1 MVNASRGWRMRI
13 ARIIAATSL
22 MGILLILGACTP
34 APKTP
39 VTPVVTPAPVPPS
52 PVFITSNLTI
62 QPDAIRPG
70 YYATNISVTVT
81 NTGAQP
87 GTYTVVL
94 NVDGSPVQSQDVSL
108 AGGAS
113 QEVTFIFV
121 PKTEG
126 QLKITID
133 QLRGNLEVRAGV

>member
-13 ARIIAATSL
+13 TRIIAATSL

-34 APKTP
+34 ASKTP
-39 VTPVVTPAPVPPS
+39 VTPVVIPAPVPPS

-62 QPDAIRPG
+62 QPDKINPG

-81 NTGAQP
+81 NTGEQP

-121 PKTEG
+121 PNKLG
-126 QLKITID
+126 QSKITID
-133 QLRGNLEVRAGV
+133 QLRGNLDVTPGV